1 MQNVLGGMA
10 NKGLAWMFEQF
21 GSWTYEWIYG
31 GISKFADIVLSLT
44 TTATNVFW
52 DVPAIEV
59 CLDFF
64 GWVNGIVLVVSLLF
78 LCMEITEQSGR
89 VNWAIIFSNCCKG
102 FIFVFF
108 NRYIGLATFTIT
120 EQATQAIDVNLSAP
134 SSALISSA
142 VSKLT
147 AGATSGIFLIIMT
160 LAIVAAFIAFFI
172 MAMLRNGTLLVQIFS
187 SSFYIPSIIR
197 GDTAKLGDWLE
208 QTVAISV
215 TFFIQY
221 LLFCIGLDHL
231 SSFSGPGLVTTATCW
246 LTMFFVPR
254 ILAKFGYSSGTA
266 SVFSAAGSVVN
277 SGMAFVK

>member
-10 NKGLAWMFEQF
+10 SKGLGWLFDQH
-21 GSWTYEWIYG
+21 GSWLYDWIYG
-31 GISKFADIVLSLT
+31 GISKFADNVLSLT
-44 TTATNVFW
+44 TNATSVFW

-64 GWVNGIVLVVSLLF
+64 GWVNGIVLVVSLLL

-89 VNWAIIFSNCCKG
+89 VNWAIVFSNCCKG

-120 EQATQAIDVNLSAP
+120 EQATKAIGVNLKSP
-134 SSALISSA
+134 SSAFISSA

-147 AGATSGIFLIIMT
+147 AGATSAIFLILMT
-160 LAIVAAFIAFFI
+160 LAILAAFIAFFI

-231 SSFSGPGLVTTATCW
+231 SSFSGDGLVTTATCW

-266 SVFSAAGSVVN
+266 SVLSAAGNAVN